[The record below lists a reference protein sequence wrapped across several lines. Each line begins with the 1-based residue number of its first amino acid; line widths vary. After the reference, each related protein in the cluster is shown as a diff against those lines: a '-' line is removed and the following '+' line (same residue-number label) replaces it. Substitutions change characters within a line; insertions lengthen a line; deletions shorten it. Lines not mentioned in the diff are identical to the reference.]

1 MSSSFLH
8 ETSNCIIQHLLY
20 VVEWYWFLR
29 TWQALVNIFSYLYL
43 CTSWSKPFFVWYTF
57 IFLIS
62 IAGSG
67 QSPLK
72 GSSLSQKH
80 HSNFSTVI
88 NLFAQ
93 NLCLIKCFF
102 LCVCK
107 NFMLFEIPITN
118 SKISTVINLFALYF
132 VFCEIFISLYLAG
145 SSYPC
150 ICKTCF
156 YFYFVLISLEN
167 IC

>member
-1 MSSSFLH
+1 MIFCGLDRPWSIYFRIFTYVYHDPNFLFCLIH
-8 ETSNCIIQHLLY
+8 IY
-20 VVEWYWFLR
+20 
-29 TWQALVNIFSYLYL
+29 
-43 CTSWSKPFFVWYTF
+43 
-57 IFLIS
+57 IS

-67 QSPLK
+67 KSPLK

-102 LCVCK
+102 LCVFK
-107 NFMLFEIPITN
+107 NFMVFEIPITN

-156 YFYFVLISLEN
+156 HFYFVLISLEN